1 MNIHPGN
8 KVRLLEHV
16 MGILDDFT
24 HIVIVD
30 ATKDSI
36 GTILSY
42 EEYNAHIS
50 ARETRGSSVHL
61 PHLAWVKSGIE
72 AGTHY
77 PIRFEKFVPL
87 PKDDYADLEQD
98 FFIVKVLCQAGAIT
112 VLPTESFVVI

>member
-1 MNIHPGN
+1 M
-8 KVRLLEHV
+8 RLLEHV

-24 HIVIVD
+24 DIIIVD

-50 ARETRGSSVHL
+50 AREPRGSAVHV
-61 PHLAWVKSGIE
+61 PHLEWVKLGIE

-77 PIRFEKFVPL
+77 PIRFEKYVPL
-87 PKDDYADLEQD
+87 PKEEYADLEQD
-98 FFIVKVLCQAGAIT
+98 FSIVKVLCQAGDIA
-112 VLPTESFVVI
+112 VLPTKSFVVI